1 MSAPQRA
8 LVTGGAG
15 FIGRWVVARL
25 LGMGH
30 DVVSFDDYSNGR
42 RENLAPLAGPKL
54 AILDGDVKDEAALDR
69 VFERGPF
76 DLIFHLAA
84 SIQVQRSIDDPVP
97 TFRNDAEGT
106 LRVLEAVR
114 AQYFRQNGLDPSLR
128 KFDFDRDVPR
138 LTRRAPRVAC
148 MSTCMVYDLAGDAP
162 IAETHP
168 YRPAS
173 PYAAAKIGSDMLAL
187 SYFHAYRMPVT
198 VVRPFNTYGP
208 FQKSDSEGGVVAIF
222 LKRDLDRKPLLV
234 KGTGTQTRDLLYVED
249 CAEFVV
255 RTALA
260 EEAEGQILNCGTG
273 RDISVNDLA
282 GLCRS
287 GGNVVEHVA
296 HDHPQA
302 EIARLR
308 ADGSKAKR
316 ILGWEPGVGLED
328 GLARTRAWLDANR
341 WAW

>member
-1 MSAPQRA
+1 MTKKA

-15 FIGRWVVARL
+15 FIGRWVVERL
-25 LGMGH
+25 LQNEWS
-30 DVVSFDDYSNGR
+30 VVTLDDYSNGR
-42 RENLAPLAGPKL
+42 RENLAPLHGARLETIEGDIKSD
-54 AILDGDVKDEAALDR
+54 AVLDATFA
-69 VFERGPF
+69 RGPF
-76 DLIFHLAA
+76 DVVFHLAA

-114 AQYFRQNGLDPSLR
+114 AQYFRQNGLDPDTR

-138 LTRRAPRVAC
+138 LKIRSPRVAC

-222 LKRDLDRKPLLV
+222 LKRDLDNQRLLV
-234 KGTGTQTRDLLYVED
+234 KGSGTQTRDLLYVED
-249 CAEFVV
+249 CADFVI
-255 RTALA
+255 RGAMS
-260 EEAEGQILNCGTG
+260 EQAEGEIINCGTG
-273 RDISVNDLA
+273 RDISINELA
-282 GLCRS
+282 TLCCS
-287 GGNVVEHVA
+287 EGNAVEHVA

-308 ADGSKAKR
+308 ADAAKAKR
-316 ILGWEPGVGLED
+316 LLGWSPKVSLEEGLQK
-328 GLARTRAWLDANR
+328 TREWLRDNR

>member
-1 MSAPQRA
+1 MTKKA

-15 FIGRWVVARL
+15 FIGRWVVERL
-25 LGMGH
+25 LQNEWS
-30 DVVSFDDYSNGR
+30 VVTLDDYSNGR
-42 RENLAPLAGPKL
+42 RENLAPLQAARLETIEGDIKSD
-54 AILDGDVKDEAALDR
+54 AVLDATFA
-69 VFERGPF
+69 RGPF
-76 DLIFHLAA
+76 DVVFHLAA

-114 AQYFRQNGLDPSLR
+114 AQYFRQNGLDPDTR

-138 LTRRAPRVAC
+138 LKIRSPRVAC

-222 LKRDLDRKPLLV
+222 LKRDLDNQRLLV
-234 KGTGTQTRDLLYVED
+234 KGSGTQTRDLLYVED
-249 CAEFVV
+249 CADFVI
-255 RTALA
+255 RGAMS
-260 EEAEGQILNCGTG
+260 EQAEGEIINCGTG
-273 RDISVNDLA
+273 RDISINELA
-282 GLCRS
+282 TLCCS
-287 GGNVVEHVA
+287 EGNAVEHVA

-308 ADGSKAKR
+308 ADAAKAKR
-316 ILGWEPGVGLED
+316 LLGWSPKVSLEEGLQK
-328 GLARTRAWLDANR
+328 TREWLRDNR

>member
-1 MSAPQRA
+1 MKKA

-15 FIGRWVVARL
+15 FIGRWVVERL
-25 LGMGH
+25 LRDGW
-30 DVVSFDDYSNGR
+30 DVVTLDDYSNGR
-42 RENLAPLAGPKL
+42 RENLTPLAEARL
-54 AILDGDVKDEAALDR
+54 EMIEGDIKDPR
-69 VFERGPF
+69 VVADVFGKGPF
-76 DLIFHLAA
+76 DLVLHLAA
-84 SIQVQRSIDDPVP
+84 SIHVQHSIDVPVD

-114 AQYFRQNGLDPSLR
+114 QQYFAQNGLDVGARS
-128 KFDFDRDVPR
+128 FDFDRDKPK
-138 LTRRAPRVAC
+138 LTRRTPRVAC
-148 MSTCMVYDLAGDAP
+148 MSTCMVYDLAGDAA
-162 IAETHP
+162 ISERHP

-222 LKRDLDRKPLLV
+222 LKRDLEGSKLLV
-234 KGTGTQTRDLLYVED
+234 KGSGEQTRDLLYVED
-249 CAEFVV
+249 CADFVV
-255 RTALA
+255 RAALS
-260 EEAEGQILNCGTG
+260 EACEGEIINAGTG
-273 RDISVNDLA
+273 RDVSVNELA
-282 GLCRS
+282 KLCLS
-287 GGNVVEHVA
+287 GANTIEHVA

-308 ADGSKAKR
+308 ADATKAEKL
-316 ILGWEPGVGLED
+316 LGWKPRTSLEEGLR
-328 GLARTRAWLDANR
+328 RTRAWLHENR

>member
-1 MSAPQRA
+1 MTKKA

-15 FIGRWVVARL
+15 FIGRWVVERL
-25 LGMGH
+25 LQNEWS
-30 DVVSFDDYSNGR
+30 VVTLDDYSNGR
-42 RENLAPLAGPKL
+42 RENLAPLHGARLETIEGDIKSD
-54 AILDGDVKDEAALDR
+54 AVLDATFG
-69 VFERGPF
+69 RGPF
-76 DLIFHLAA
+76 DVVFHLAA

-114 AQYFRQNGLDPSLR
+114 AQYFRQNGLDPDTR

-138 LTRRAPRVAC
+138 LKIRSPRVAC

-222 LKRDLDRKPLLV
+222 LKRDLDNQRLLV
-234 KGTGTQTRDLLYVED
+234 KGSGTQTRDLLYVED
-249 CAEFVV
+249 CADFVI
-255 RTALA
+255 RGAMS
-260 EEAEGQILNCGTG
+260 EQAEGEIINCGTG
-273 RDISVNDLA
+273 RDISINELA
-282 GLCRS
+282 TLCCS
-287 GGNVVEHVA
+287 EGNAVEHVA

-308 ADGSKAKR
+308 ADAAKAKR
-316 ILGWEPGVGLED
+316 LLGWSPKVSLEEGLQK
-328 GLARTRAWLDANR
+328 TREWLRDNR